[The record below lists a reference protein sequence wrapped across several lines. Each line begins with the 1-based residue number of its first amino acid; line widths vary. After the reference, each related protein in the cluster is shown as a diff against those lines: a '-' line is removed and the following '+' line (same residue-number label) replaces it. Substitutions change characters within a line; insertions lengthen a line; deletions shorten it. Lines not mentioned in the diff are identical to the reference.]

1 MSIDNF
7 CTRIRWATTVDKV
20 RIKQFCTGIWRFVFE
35 PQLSVEQSQ
44 WLAEQVEACFAGRKN
59 DEDARQGLKDFIK
72 ALADNDIAFQIKPYR
87 SKSCT
92 VRENLK
98 NACLALRLNRD
109 LNRGIIRFTAYTV
122 RIPGLPKKDKIELE
136 QRIRNMP
143 DSADYADVISL
154 LFQTAMLSGLPFH
167 LYPHYILRISPFRN
181 LSNISIIWTIARA
194 LKKKEREMQ
203 HELSRT
209 PL

>member
-7 CTRIRWATTVDKV
+7 CTKIRWATTVDKV
-20 RIKQFCTGIWRFVFE
+20 CIKQFCTGIWRFVFE
-35 PQLSVEQSQ
+35 PQLSIEQSQ
-44 WLAEQVEACFAGRKN
+44 WLAEQVEACFAGRKD
-59 DEDARQGLKDFIK
+59 DEDARQGLKNFIK

-92 VRENLK
+92 VKENLK

-136 QRIRNMP
+136 RRIRNMS
-143 DSADYADVISL
+143 DNADYADIISL

>member
-7 CTRIRWATTVDKV
+7 CTKIRWATTVDKV

-72 ALADNDIAFQIKPYR
+72 ALADNDITFQIKPYR

-136 QRIRNMP
+136 RRIRNMSG
-143 DSADYADVISL
+143 SADYADVISL

-194 LKKKEREMQ
+194 LKKKEKEMS

-209 PL
+209 SL

>member
-1 MSIDNF
+1 MSMDNF
-7 CTRIRWATTVDKV
+7 CTRIRWATTVDKI

-35 PQLSVEQSQ
+35 PQLSIEQSQ
-44 WLAEQVEACFAGRKN
+44 WLAEQVEACFAGRKD

-122 RIPGLPKKDKIELE
+122 RIPGLSKKDKIELE
-136 QRIRNMP
+136 RRIRNMS

-154 LFQTAMLSGLPFH
+154 LFQTAMLSGLSFH

-181 LSNISIIWTIARA
+181 LNNINIVWTIARM
-194 LKKKEREMQ
+194 LKKKEKEMQ

>member
-7 CTRIRWATTVDKV
+7 CTRIRWATTVDKI

-44 WLAEQVEACFAGRKN
+44 WLAEQVEACFAGRKD
-59 DEDARQGLKDFIK
+59 DEAARQGLKDFIK

-109 LNRGIIRFTAYTV
+109 FNRGIIRFTAYTI
-122 RIPGLPKKDKIELE
+122 RIPGLSRKDKIELE
-136 QRIRNMP
+136 RRIRIMP
-143 DSADYADVISL
+143 ANADYADTISL

-181 LSNISIIWTIARA
+181 LNNISIVWTIARM
-194 LKKKEREMQ
+194 LKKKEKEMQ

>member
-1 MSIDNF
+1 MSMDNF
-7 CTRIRWATTVDKV
+7 CTKIRWATTVDKV

-59 DEDARQGLKDFIK
+59 DEDAKRGLKDFIK
-72 ALADNDIAFQIKPYR
+72 ALADNDITFQIKPYWA
-87 SKSCT
+87 KTCT
-92 VRENLK
+92 IKENLK

-136 QRIRNMP
+136 QRIREMP

-181 LSNISIIWTIARA
+181 LSNISIIWTIAIA
-194 LKKKEREMQ
+194 LKKKEKETQ

>member
-7 CTRIRWATTVDKV
+7 CTRIRWATTVDKI

-44 WLAEQVEACFAGRKN
+44 WLAEQVEACFAGRKD
-59 DEDARQGLKDFIK
+59 DEDVRQGLKDFIK

-109 LNRGIIRFTAYTV
+109 LNRGIIRFTAYTI

-136 QRIRNMP
+136 RRIRNMS

-154 LFQTAMLSGLPFH
+154 LFQTATLSGLPFH
-167 LYPHYILRISPFRN
+167 LYPHYILRISPLRN

-194 LKKKEREMQ
+194 LKKKEKEMQ
-203 HELSRT
+203 NELSRT

>member
-1 MSIDNF
+1 MSMDNF
-7 CTRIRWATTVDKV
+7 CTKIRWATTVDKV

-35 PQLSVEQSQ
+35 PQLSIEQSQ
-44 WLAEQVEACFAGRKN
+44 WLAEQVGACFAGKKD

-136 QRIRNMP
+136 RRIRNMS
-143 DSADYADVISL
+143 DSTDYADVISL

-167 LYPHYILRISPFRN
+167 LYPHYILRINPFRN

-194 LKKKEREMQ
+194 LKKKEKEIR

>member
-1 MSIDNF
+1 MDIDNF
-7 CTRIRWATTVDKV
+7 CTKIRWATTVDKI

-59 DEDARQGLKDFIK
+59 DEDARRGLKNFIK

-136 QRIRNMP
+136 RRIQNMS
-143 DSADYADVISL
+143 DNADYADVISL

-181 LSNISIIWTIARA
+181 LSNISIIWTIARV
-194 LKKKEREMQ
+194 LKKKEKETQ
-203 HELSRT
+203 HELSHT